1 MQELGWEP
9 GMSKK
14 PRTGQEEVPAEKDP
28 MLVAVGSKIGTARRK
43 LGLSQMQLAECSGTQ
58 VSTVF
63 SAENGA
69 QNLSLK
75 TLQKLA
81 DALKVDMRELLPG
94 GPLTTSVTAP
104 MLRMIAESLSTTLKE
119 LGRGTLLLQ
128 QVHDLVAELED
139 PSKARDRAEH

>member
-1 MQELGWEP
+1 MDEPVWEP
-9 GMSKK
+9 DMSRKSK
-14 PRTGQEEVPAEKDP
+14 TNQEETPPEKDP
-28 MLVAVGSKIGTARRK
+28 MLVAVGMRISAARRK
-43 LGLSQMQLAECSGTQ
+43 LGLSQIQLAEASGTQ

-63 SAENGA
+63 SGENGA

-94 GPLTTSVTAP
+94 GPLSSSVTAT
-104 MLRMIAESLSTTLKE
+104 MLTMIAESLSTTLKE

-128 QVHDLVAELED
+128 QVHDLVEELND
-139 PSKARDRAEH
+139 PSKAQDRVDE

>member
-1 MQELGWEP
+1 MDEPVWELDMSRKPKNNQDEP
-9 GMSKK
+9 
-14 PRTGQEEVPAEKDP
+14 PPEKDP
-28 MLVAVGSKIGTARRK
+28 MLVAVGMRIGAARRK
-43 LGLSQMQLAECSGTQ
+43 AGLSQIQLAEASGTQ

-63 SAENGA
+63 SGENGA

-94 GPLTTSVTAP
+94 GPLSSSVTAS
-104 MLRMIAESLSTTLKE
+104 MLKMIAESLATTLKE

-128 QVHDLVAELED
+128 QLHDLVEELND
-139 PSKARDRAEH
+139 PSKAQDRVDE

>member
-1 MQELGWEP
+1 MDEPDWEWD
-9 GMSKK
+9 MSRRGKTNQDET
-14 PRTGQEEVPAEKDP
+14 PPEKDS
-28 MLVAVGSKIGTARRK
+28 MLVAVGTKISKARRK
-43 LGLSQMQLAECSGTQ
+43 LGLSQAQLAEMSGTQ

-81 DALKVDMRELLPG
+81 EALKVDMRDLLPG
-94 GPLTTSVTAP
+94 GPLSSSVTAP
-104 MLRMIAESLSTTLKE
+104 MLKTIAESLSTTLKE

-128 QVHDLVAELED
+128 QLHDLVKELND
-139 PSKARDRAEH
+139 PSKAGDRAEH